1 MAELVACPNCER
13 KLKVPAALLGKR
25 VKCPECQ
32 GVFTAAAAPARPS
45 KPGAAEKKAPPAPAR
60 KPAHD
65 DDDDGPQQYDVA
77 TQEAAEEE
85 DGTERLKPGLLE
97 QHFRQQQLEDE
108 RLKRG
113 KRPFMENWRK
123 ARLGVH
129 LVSLAAFILL
139 ANLLVMTLGR
149 GIIYLVT
156 RPDDLEPTPTAH
168 QIAAHKQRVA
178 DAEVEKK
185 GKQRYLTSAVAIIF
199 LLHQVVAL
207 AGIGLC
213 LLSPDKN
220 NMRLL
225 AAGALVLALGSLGLE
240 VGCSIAPLQ
249 YLISGMP
256 DTPDVIPPPH
266 AGLRLAT
273 DLVGY
278 LRFFVLLFFMRAV
291 AVTTKS
297 DELKREVLILMIALG
312 IMIVFWLVMATITA
326 VKLPA
331 DLKEGVGGIVM
342 QGSLIGVIG
351 MGSLGLMVAGVLWF
365 TMTAHTTTVAITDWL
380 RER

>member
-1 MAELVACPNCER
+1 MAELVACPNCAR
-13 KLKVPAALLGKR
+13 KLKVPDTLLGKR
-25 VKCPECQ
+25 VKCPGCQ
-32 GVFTAAAAPARPS
+32 SVFTAAAARPS
-45 KPGAAEKKAPPAPAR
+45 KPGVATKKAPPPPAR
-60 KPAHD
+60 KPSRD

-77 TQEAAEEE
+77 TEESAEEE
-85 DGTERLKPGLLE
+85 GETKRAKPGLLE
-97 QHFRQQQLEDE
+97 QHFREQQLADE

-123 ARLGVH
+123 ARLGLH
-129 LVSLAAFILL
+129 IVSLAAFMLL

-149 GIIYLVT
+149 GIIYYVT
-156 RPDDLEPTPTAH
+156 RPDELEPTPTPN

-185 GKQRYLTSAVAIIF
+185 AKQRYLTSAVAIVF

-207 AGIGLC
+207 VGIGLC

-220 NMRLL
+220 HMRLL
-225 AAGALVLALGSLGLE
+225 AAGSLVLALGSLGLE
-240 VGCSIAPLQ
+240 IGCSIAPLQ
-249 YLISGMP
+249 YLTSGMP
-256 DTPDVIPPPH
+256 DVPDVIPPPH

-278 LRFFVLLFFMRAV
+278 LRFFVLLFFLRAV

-297 DELKREVLILMIALG
+297 DELKRELLILMIALG
-312 IMIVFWLVMATITA
+312 LMITFWLVMAIITA
-326 VKLPA
+326 VQLPT
-331 DLKEGVGGIVM
+331 DLKVEGVGGIVM
-342 QGSLIGVIG
+342 QGSVIGVIG